1 MKHPLRLVIGL
12 WSAALILSMAGMVL
26 AAARPNACDVARATL
41 PKAVQL

>member
-1 MKHPLRLVIGL
+1 MKHPIKLVVGL

-41 PKAVQL
+41 PAAVRL